1 MSADD
6 YALLGV
12 AYGVSPEAARAAFR
26 RIALRL
32 HPDKNP
38 AADATEKYLVAP
50 PSFAFS
56 YSLTHSRAFSFSLL
70 SHAHNQRTLRATGG
84 DTRL

>member
-12 AYGVSPEAARAAFR
+12 AHGVSPETARAAFR

-38 AADATEKYLVAP
+38 AADATEKYLVHLQ
-50 PSFAFS
+50 AFP
-56 YSLTHSRAFSFSLL
+56 SLTH
-70 SHAHNQRTLRATGG
+70 
-84 DTRL
+84 